1 MKDFLIF
8 TKYYMSYCFWR
19 SVDNTA
25 NVKDVL
31 STLIGEYGHHYLP
44 NPLFIIH
51 VALTVIWLIIS
62 FPFFFIN
69 TFFMKLVK
77 MHNELNELDD
87 LLRSASA
94 DMIHEVI
101 GKFER
106 VLIQKGDDMYTIDV
120 EHAKTMMKHCMKE
133 LANR

>member
-8 TKYYMSYCFWR
+8 TKHYISYCFWR
-19 SVDNTA
+19 SVDDTA
-25 NVKDVL
+25 NVKMVL
-31 STLIGEYGHHYLP
+31 SNLLGEYGYNHWS
-44 NPLFIIH
+44 NPLMIIRI
-51 VALTVIWLIIS
+51 ALTIACLIIS
-62 FPFFFIN
+62 FPFYFMN
-69 TFFMKLVK
+69 NFFMKLAK
-77 MHNELNELDD
+77 MQHDLNELDD
-87 LLRSASA
+87 LLQSASA